1 MRNINIMFREVK
13 DMVYEQGTMIDR
25 IDYNIERADRNVKS
39 ANKELDEVDRCSAD
53 PRRLPRR
60 RNVHPNVSLGR
71 YLLPAAHQSP
81 AVDLDLILTF

>member
-39 ANKELDEVDRCSAD
+39 ANKELDEVGARSKQILEGYRGVGMCMQMC
-53 PRRLPRR
+53 L
-60 RNVHPNVSLGR
+60 LGAI
-71 YLLPAAHQSP
+71 YFLL
-81 AVDLDLILTF
+81 LINLLRWI